1 MTPVMLRTHPQV
13 EAALK
18 QGGAVVAL
26 ESTVITHGLPRPE
39 NLRLAQE
46 LEALVRAGG
55 GVPATIGVLKG
66 ELVIGLS
73 AGELEE
79 LARCPAHKASLWNL
93 AALAAAGHSAGT
105 TVATT
110 LHAAAMVGIK
120 VFATGGIGGVHP
132 GRSQVIDESAD
143 LHALA
148 SHRLVVVC
156 AGAKSILNI
165 PATLERLETLGIPV
179 IGYRTDF
186 VAGFYVPE
194 TRYPVAVRL
203 DSPEAIAEALAAQ
216 EALRLPAALLV
227 AKPVSEGLTAQ
238 QLETWLAQANREAYA
253 PAGKELTPYLLARLA
268 ELSAGRTVA
277 TNLRLLKENVVLAT
291 EIAGALAKPRRTL
304 APQTK
309 VDAR

>member
-1 MTPVMLRTHPQV
+1 MTPVTVRMHPQV

-18 QGGAVVAL
+18 RGGPVVAL

-46 LEALVRAGG
+46 LERLVRAGG
-55 GVPATIGVLKG
+55 GVPATIGVLRG
-66 ELVIGLS
+66 ELVIGLR
-73 AGELEE
+73 ANELEE
-79 LARCPAHKASLWNL
+79 LANHPAHKASLWNL
-93 AALAAAGHSAGT
+93 AALAAAGHNAGT

-110 LHAAAMVGIK
+110 LHAAALVGIK

-132 GRSQVIDESAD
+132 GRSEVIDESAD

-179 IGYRTDF
+179 IGYQTDF

-194 TRYPVAVRL
+194 TRYPVAARL
-203 DSPEAIAEALAAQ
+203 DSPEAIAEALTAQ

-238 QLETWLAQANREAYA
+238 QLESWLAQADREAGA
-253 PAGKELTPYLLARLA
+253 HTGKELTPYLLARLA

-277 TNLRLLKENVVLAT
+277 INLRLLNENVVLAT
-291 EIAGALAKPRRTL
+291 EIASALAKPRRAL
-304 APQTK
+304 C
-309 VDAR
+309 

>member
-1 MTPVMLRTHPQV
+1 MTPVTVRMHPPV

-18 QGGAVVAL
+18 RGGPVVAL
-26 ESTVITHGLPRPE
+26 ESTVMTHGLPRPE

-46 LEALVRAGG
+46 LEELVRAGG
-55 GVPATIGVLKG
+55 GVPATVGVLRG
-66 ELVIGLS
+66 ELVIGLNAS
-73 AGELEE
+73 ELEE
-79 LARCPAHKASLWNL
+79 LANRLAHKASLWNL
-93 AALAAAGHSAGT
+93 AVLAAAGHNAGT

-132 GRSQVIDESAD
+132 GLKVIDESAD

-148 SHRLVVVC
+148 GHRLVVVC

-165 PATLERLETLGIPV
+165 PATLERLETLGVPV

-186 VAGFYVPE
+186 LAGFYVPE
-194 TRYPVAVRL
+194 TRYPVAARL
-203 DSPEAIAEALAAQ
+203 DSPEAIAQALAAQ
-216 EALRLPAALLV
+216 EALQLPAALLV

-238 QLETWLAQANREAYA
+238 QLEVWLAQAQREIGVH
-253 PAGKELTPYLLARLA
+253 GKDLTPYLLARLA

-277 TNLRLLKENVVLAT
+277 INLRLLKENVMLAT
-291 EIAGALAKPRRTL
+291 EIAGALAKPRRPLSVT
-304 APQTK
+304 
-309 VDAR
+309 

>member
-1 MTPVMLRTHPQV
+1 MTPVTVRIHPPV

-18 QGGAVVAL
+18 RGGPVVAL

-46 LEALVRAGG
+46 LEELVRAGG

-73 AGELEE
+73 AGELAE
-79 LARCPAHKASLWNL
+79 LANRPAHKASLWNL
-93 AALAAAGHSAGT
+93 AALAAAGHNAGT

-132 GRSQVIDESAD
+132 GRSEVIDESAD

-165 PATLERLETLGIPV
+165 PATLERLETLGVPV
-179 IGYRTDF
+179 IGYQTDF
-186 VAGFYVPE
+186 LAGFYVPE
-194 TRYPVAVRL
+194 TRYPVAARL
-203 DSPEAIAEALAAQ
+203 DSPEAIAQALTAQ
-216 EALRLPAALLV
+216 EALQLPAALLV

-238 QLETWLAQANREAYA
+238 QLEVWLAQAQRS
-253 PAGKELTPYLLARLA
+253 PASIRRIGMHGKDLTPYLLARLA

-277 TNLRLLKENVVLAT
+277 INLRLLKENVMLAT
-291 EIAGALAKPRRTL
+291 EIAGALAKPRRAL
-304 APQTK
+304 C
-309 VDAR
+309 